1 MEKRYDYTKGEKAVQ
16 KLWQSLKIHDYQPNS
31 TKPMYSIDTPPPT
44 VSGALHIGHIF
55 SYTQAEIIARYKRMR
70 GYNLFYPFGFD
81 DNGLPTE
88 RLVER
93 DHKIR
98 ADQLSQEDFTALCL
112 KTTAQY
118 ENEFKT
124 LWESLGFSCDW
135 SLQYETISP
144 ATQRIAQRSFIEL
157 YQKGL
162 AYRKSAP
169 VLWCP
174 HCQTSIAQADVDSQ
188 DKTTQFITLKFELGG
203 PIKSTPI
210 PTEKEILLI
219 ATTRPEM
226 LYGCVA
232 IFVHPNDERYQLLGG
247 RFATVPIYGHQ
258 VPILG
263 DEAVAMD
270 KGTGAVMCCTFGD
283 SADLTWYDSH
293 DLSYRETLMPDGRL
307 NPTIPIIGGL
317 NVAKARETIIEELYN
332 QDLIADG
339 QMVEHSYSVHERCG
353 KAIEIL
359 PSPQWYID
367 LLNHKE
373 AFITAGDAINWH
385 PAYMKTRYMHW
396 VQNLKWDWCI
406 SRQRFFGTPFPVW
419 YCKDCGAIHIA
430 DGADY
435 DLPINPKTSKPK
447 HPCHC
452 GSNDFEAE
460 SAIMDTW
467 MTSSVTPQIN
477 QKWGEVDQRTELTLP
492 MGLRTQAHEIIR
504 TWAFYTIAKS
514 HFHCGQI
521 PWKDIM
527 ISGFVLAKKGEK
539 ISKSKDNSTQSPK
552 ALIEAH
558 SADAV
563 RYWTAGNKLGTDT
576 YFDPSELQN
585 AKRLMT
591 KLWSAARFI
600 FAQLADFTPN
610 FETIS
615 DFRLTTENKT
625 SLGTETNLE
634 EKKLPIDMWLVER
647 SYEVLEQMSGALDGF
662 EMGAARQAMDDFF
675 WSDLCDDYLEFA
687 KERLYQPEKHGYWQ
701 QESGQN
707 ALYIAFLNI
716 LKGYAI
722 YMPHLT
728 EALYQEFYAAL
739 EPLPSLHLHQWS
751 IEDCKTGKGE
761 TAGKQG
767 IAGKQGTATKQE
779 LEALMTFGT
788 SIKGILTDARRY
800 KSENGLSMKA
810 EMPAIVID
818 KAGIRGD
825 WLQLTLADLLACT
838 HAQELTIMG

>member
-1 MEKRYDYTKGEKAVQ
+1 MEKRYDYTKCEKEVQ
-16 KLWQSLKIHDYQPNS
+16 KLWQDLNIHGYQPN
-31 TKPMYSIDTPPPT
+31 TNKPIYSIDTPPPT

-93 DHKIR
+93 DHKTR
-98 ADQLSQEDFTALCL
+98 ADQMTQENFTDLCL
-112 KTTAQY
+112 KTTAKY
-118 ENEFKT
+118 ETEFKT

-144 ATQRIAQRSFIEL
+144 TTQRIAQRSFIEL
-157 YQKGL
+157 YQNGL

-188 DKTTQFITLKFELGG
+188 EKTTHFLTLKFQLAPGTSNGEAIDIQA
-203 PIKSTPI
+203 PSQSTQMD
-210 PTEKEILLI
+210 TLLI

-247 RFATVPIYGHQ
+247 RLATVPIYGHQ
-258 VPILG
+258 VPILR

-283 SADLTWYDSH
+283 STDLTWYDSH
-293 DLSYRETLMPDGRL
+293 NLPYRETLMPDGRL
-307 NPTIPIIGGL
+307 NPIIPIIGGL
-317 NVAKARETIIEELYN
+317 NTAKAREGIIAELYN
-332 QDLIADG
+332 QEIITHQEML
-339 QMVEHSYSVHERCG
+339 EHNYSVHERCG
-353 KAIEIL
+353 KGIEIL

-373 AFITAGDAINWH
+373 AFLKAGDAINWH
-385 PAYMKTRYMHW
+385 PAHMKTRYMHW

-419 YCKDCGAIHIA
+419 YCKDCGATHIA
-430 DGADY
+430 NEAEY

-447 HPCHC
+447 QPCHC

-477 QKWGEVDQRTELTLP
+477 QKWGEKDQRKELTLP

-514 HFHCGQI
+514 HFHSGQI
-521 PWKDIM
+521 PWTDIM

-552 ALIEAH
+552 ALIEIH

-610 FETIS
+610 FEEIEG
-615 DFRLTTENKT
+615 FRLKSENNNGLAAENK
-625 SLGTETNLE
+625 SEV
-634 EKKLPIDMWLVER
+634 KMLPIDTWLVER
-647 SYEVLEQMSGALDGF
+647 SYQVLDQMAGALDDF
-662 EMGAARQAMDDFF
+662 EMGAARQAMDGFF

-687 KERLYQPEKHGYWQ
+687 KERLYQPERHGFWQ
-701 QESGQN
+701 QNSGRT
-707 ALYIAFLNI
+707 ALYVAFLNI

-722 YMPHLT
+722 YMPHVTETLYQAFYAGH
-728 EALYQEFYAAL
+728 EALA
-739 EPLPSLHLHQWS
+739 SLHLHQWEVAS
-751 IEDCKTGKGE
+751 EGADHKD
-761 TAGKQG
+761 AGDQQG
-767 IAGKQGTATKQE
+767 FDDLMAFGAG
-779 LEALMTFGT
+779 
-788 SIKGILTDARRY
+788 IKSILTDARRY

-818 KAGIRGD
+818 KAGMRGD

-838 HAQELTIMG
+838 HASSIQIR